1 MHTAWPTQQ
10 EMRELRTA
18 ALLKDL
24 VVIFSNPC
32 ARVHDFSS
40 AFMSAKR
47 MRVDAVMVLL
57 SPGFYVRRERVA
69 ESALKAKLPTMF
81 QNDAMVQAG
90 GLMSYGTSFRDTW
103 GRAAYFVDRII
114 NSADPGDL
122 PVEQVSKFS

>member
-1 MHTAWPTQQ
+1 MRTAWPTQQ

-57 SPGFYVRRERVA
+57 SPGFLCQEGAGRR
-69 ESALKAKLPTMF
+69 
-81 QNDAMVQAG
+81 
-90 GLMSYGTSFRDTW
+90 
-103 GRAAYFVDRII
+103 
-114 NSADPGDL
+114 
-122 PVEQVSKFS
+122 VST